1 MDSYLYEETRLNM
14 VRRARNFAVAS
25 LSCSIILFTVPYIA
39 LGLGFFAILFAF
51 LSKGYRGKMD
61 REAVTAVKFA
71 IVGIVISAGTI
82 FAVTYKLATDAEYRN
97 SITSTVDSFYGDT
110 YKDEYGAMPSEIIN
124 RFFGGGADE

>member
-1 MDSYLYEETRLNM
+1 MDRYLYEETRLNM

-71 IVGIVISAGTI
+71 IVGIVIGALRIVFIILWFI
-82 FAVTYKLATDAEYRN
+82 FVIFM
-97 SITSTVDSFYGDT
+97 SITDYDSY
-110 YKDEYGAMPSEIIN
+110 YDEYDFSSNNTIIEVI
-124 RFFGGGADE
+124 DY